1 MTRPRLPLPVV
12 GILLPALVW
21 TAGIVVALV
30 GMPAR
35 SEIAVHWAADGS
47 PDRVAAPWTVVVV
60 LAILALV
67 GTLTFGLLLL
77 ASETDGPT
85 PTRRFLAV
93 VAVAFAAFLSTLG
106 DWVLLAQRDTTTEPP
121 VGLGLLLA
129 AGVATAAGALAA
141 LVAPRAVASAPTGRP
156 AEALTLAPD
165 ERAVWVGRTRLA
177 TPGIVAIAVGAAAAL
192 GAAVLA
198 NVVTSGAVGA
208 VYAVPVVLL
217 ALLLLTVSWTVRV
230 DGTGLEV
237 RSAAGWPRFR
247 MPASE
252 VAGAGVVDVQPLG
265 EFGGWGIRGGR
276 GRRLGIVMR
285 SGEAL
290 EAQNRDGRALVVT
303 VDDAG
308 TAAALLGAVAER
320 AERASS

>member
-1 MTRPRLPLPVV
+1 MTSPRLPLPVV

-21 TAGIVVALV
+21 VAGIVVALI

-35 SEIAVHWAADGS
+35 SEIAVHWAADGT
-47 PDRVAAPWTVVVV
+47 PDGFAAPWTVVVI

-67 GTLTFGLLLL
+67 GTLTFGLMLL

-106 DWVLLAQRDTTTEPP
+106 CWVLLAQQSADAPP
-121 VGLGLLLA
+121 SVALGLLLA
-129 AGVATAAGALAA
+129 AAVAAVAGAVAA
-141 LVAPRAVASAPTGRP
+141 LLAPRAVVSAPRGRP
-156 AEALTLAPD
+156 AEALSLAPG

-177 TPGIVAIAVGAAAAL
+177 TPGIVVIAVGAVAAL

-208 VYAVPVVLL
+208 VYAVPIVLL
-217 ALLLLTVSWTVRV
+217 AVLLLTVSWTVRV
-230 DGTGLEV
+230 DAAGLEV

-247 MPASE
+247 MPAAE
-252 VAGAGVVDVQPLG
+252 VASAGVVEVQPLG

-303 VDDAG
+303 IDDAG
-308 TAAALLGAVAER
+308 TAAALLGAVAGQ